1 MADKRKYVPR
11 DRSGRPI
18 KNYRKRSD
26 FIIKGVPNGVKVPGN
41 TPGDLEKALKIFKR
55 QQKDAGTI
63 DELKERQYFVKPSYK
78 NMKKMEKAKALQRRA
93 TLREN
98 KFWEKYC
105 WQVVIGDKV
114 Y

>member
-26 FIIKGVPNGVKVPGN
+26 FIIKGVPSGVRVPGP

-63 DELKERQYFVKPSYK
+63 DMLKDRQYYVKPSYTK
-78 NMKKMEKAKALQRRA
+78 YEKRKKAKDLQRRA

>member
-1 MADKRKYVPR
+1 MADKRKYIPK

-26 FIIKGVPNGVKVPGN
+26 FIIKGIPNGVKVPG
-41 TPGDLEKALKIFKR
+41 PSHGDLEKALKIFKR

-63 DELKERQYFVKPSYK
+63 DELKDRQYFVKPSYK
-78 NMKKMEKAKALQRRA
+78 RMKKMEKAKALQRRE
-93 TLREN
+93 TIREN
-98 KFWEKYC
+98 KYWEKFC
-105 WQVVIGDKV
+105 WTVVVGDKV

>member
-41 TPGDLEKALKIFKR
+41 TPGDLEKALKIF
-55 QQKDAGTI
+55 T
-63 DELKERQYFVKPSYK
+63 
-78 NMKKMEKAKALQRRA
+78 M
-93 TLREN
+93 
-98 KFWEKYC
+98 
-105 WQVVIGDKV
+105 
-114 Y
+114 

>member
-1 MADKRKYVPR
+1 MADKRKYIPK

-26 FIIKGVPNGVKVPGN
+26 FIIKGIPNGVKVPG
-41 TPGDLEKALKIFKR
+41 PSHGDLEKALKIFKR

-63 DELKERQYFVKPSYK
+63 DELKDRQYFVKPSYK
-78 NMKKMEKAKALQRRA
+78 RMKKMEKAKALQRRE
-93 TLREN
+93 TKREIERMKN
-98 KFWEKYC
+98 HVWLVAY
-105 WQVVIGDKV
+105 GDKV